1 MTKNKDSNTSQHFV
15 LKFILNIL
23 ICIFVAF
30 VCAYLI
36 TQYVAHPTSVQGSSM
51 EKTLQNGDQL
61 IVQKIS
67 YYRHE
72 PERFDIVVF
81 SKEKSV
87 NYIKRIIGLPGEKV
101 QIIDGLI
108 YINGNQLND
117 KYGNELMEDPGIALN
132 EISLG
137 GDEYFVLGD
146 NRNGSIDSRKEEVGI
161 VKRDQ
166 IMGKAWLRIY
176 PFSKF
181 GTIEKIK

>member
-1 MTKNKDSNTSQHFV
+1 MTKKKDGNPSQHFV

-72 PERFDIVVF
+72 PERFDVVVF
-81 SKEKSV
+81 EKEQHI
-87 NYIKRIIGLPGEKV
+87 NYIKRIIGLPGEKI
-101 QIIDGLI
+101 QIINGFI
-108 YINGNQLND
+108 YINHKQLSE
-117 KYGNELMEDPGIALN
+117 KYGNSLIEDPGIAIN
-132 EISLG
+132 EIILG
-137 GDEYFVLGD
+137 WDEYFVLGD
-146 NRNGSIDSRKEEVGI
+146 NRDGSIDSRQAEVGI
-161 VKRDQ
+161 VKRNQ
-166 IMGKAWLRIY
+166 ITGKAWLRLY